1 MLLNDK
7 TDREVG
13 PNKAVVTGSVLHK
26 VRNTDRPSPRTSAT
40 RFGTNSIMICDNEV
54 NPAISIRSVPRILIG
69 HALVHSCS
77 FNEVVEAIVH
87 EAAMGEEPKYVI
99 TPNSQ
104 HVVLL
109 EKDKY
114 LQQIFSQAAFVLPD
128 GFSLLLAAR
137 IMGHNILQRIAG
149 VDLFEALCK
158 RAACEGLR
166 VFLLGGRPG
175 SAEKAAEKLRTQYH
189 GLIVCG
195 SCCPPLGFE
204 DDPSQQKNIEECI
217 MSARPHLLFV
227 AFGAPK
233 QEYWMYEHSRKLGVP
248 VAMGVG
254 GSFEMVGGV
263 VARAPKWLQK
273 SGLEWLYRLLREPR
287 RLWRRYL
294 VGHLQFASIILQQR
308 LKRQNVARSSFES

>member
-1 MLLNDK
+1 
-7 TDREVG
+7 
-13 PNKAVVTGSVLHK
+13 
-26 VRNTDRPSPRTSAT
+26 
-40 RFGTNSIMICDNEV
+40 MICDNEV
-54 NPAISIRSVPRILIG
+54 TPAVSTGSVPRILIG

-77 FNEVVEAIVH
+77 FDEVVEAIVRD
-87 EAAMGEEPKYVI
+87 AAIGEEPKYVV
-99 TPNSQ
+99 TPNAQ

-109 EKDKY
+109 ENDEH
-114 LQQIFSQAAFVLPD
+114 LRQVFSQAAFVLPD

-137 IMGHNILQRIAG
+137 IMGHRFLERIAG
-149 VDLFEALCK
+149 VDMFEALCR

-166 VFLLGGRPG
+166 IFLLGGRPG
-175 SAEKAAEKLRTQYH
+175 SAEGAAEKLRAQYR

-195 SCCPPLGFE
+195 TCCPPLGFE
-204 DDPSQQKNIEECI
+204 NDPSQQKDIEECI
-217 MSARPHLLFV
+217 RSARPHLLFV

-233 QEYWMYEHSRKLGVP
+233 QEYWMYKYSRNLRVP

-254 GSFEMVGGV
+254 GSFEMVSGV
-263 VARAPKWLQK
+263 VTRAPKWLQK
-273 SGLEWLYRLLREPR
+273 NGLEWLYRLLREPR